1 MYKKLLVFNLVL
13 AVFASNGGALAAPKN
28 QDAMTS
34 QESAMDSNGAAS
46 RKHALALELLGRGGL
61 YSFNY
66 DYSVVEDLAIGLGA
80 AFYSAGSSSA
90 SVFPLYA
97 SQYFGG
103 ANHRFMVTGGPT
115 LVLAQANADSTTLNG
130 KGIAGTVG
138 AGYEYRA
145 DGGFLFRATPYY
157 NFGALSGL
165 WLGVSGGLTF

>member
-1 MYKKLLVFNLVL
+1 MYKKLLVFNVLL
-13 AVFASNGGALAAPKN
+13 AVFANDPTAFAKTEDPS
-28 QDAMTS
+28 QT
-34 QESAMDSNGAAS
+34 QESTMESTSGAAS
-46 RKHALALELLGRGGL
+46 RKHALTLELLGRGGL

-66 DYSVVEDLAIGLGA
+66 DYTVMQDLAVGVGA
-80 AFYSAGSSSA
+80 AFYSAGGASA

-103 ANHRFMVTGGPT
+103 ENHRFMVTGGPT
-115 LVLAQANADSTTLNG
+115 LVLASVDADSATLNG

-138 AGYEYRA
+138 AGYEFRA
-145 DGGFLFRATPYY
+145 DSGFLFRATPYY